1 MLFSGGFTYGNFLV
15 DVLTVFMF
23 VVWFWLLVMI
33 FGDLIRRQDIS
44 GWLKAVWVIAVLM
57 TSYLGILVY
66 MITQGR
72 GMAERNSQRAQAAR
86 DDLRRVVG
94 FSVADE
100 ITKLEKLQQSGSITS
115 AEFTRLRARL
125 F

>member
-72 GMAERNSQRAQAAR
+72 GMAERNTQRAQAAR
-86 DDLRRVVG
+86 DDLQRVVG

-100 ITKLEKLQQSGSITS
+100 IAKLEKLQQSGSITA
-115 AEFTRLRARL
+115 AEFARLRERL
-125 F
+125 V

>member
-15 DVLTVFMF
+15 DVFTVFMF
-23 VVWFWLLVMI
+23 LVWFWLLVTI
-33 FGDLIRRQDIS
+33 FGDLIRRRDIS
-44 GWLKAVWVIAVLM
+44 GWLKAVLVIAVLM

-100 ITKLEKLQQSGSITS
+100 ITKLEKLQQSGSISS

-125 F
+125 I

>member
-44 GWLKAVWVIAVLM
+44 GWLKAIWVIAVLI

-115 AEFTRLRARL
+115 AEFTHLRARL
-125 F
+125 I